1 MHSETDF
8 VDDPEPVESETVPD
22 AEGRTWVDWHE
33 KDIQEKDAYKWF
45 MRTDPGMREFMG
57 PIEVEDDPIT
67 GRMMKWRWAKIA
79 MLRGKSNMT
88 EMKVYLDPWPHIRLG
103 SAKPLQ
109 GWYSNRWD
117 GALQNQ
123 RDRPCDTDA
132 ILTQPYG
139 GWCNISCT
147 FCLPGET
154 LLDTTSG
161 PQRIDSLTPGE
172 KVLAR
177 EAYGV
182 VESTVLKTSQ
192 RIADGLIVITL
203 DDGSVVSATREH
215 PFIRYN
221 SGIQV
226 RADQIKIGDE
236 LEGKPDEPIVQNLW
250 EQNTLGI
257 ALDLRRA
264 ELLRREQKNSSSVPS
279 SQGKDESSV
288 QILRE
293 SDSERTFGMQQFQLL
308 HGEQTSRS
316 ESSQVTRGES
326 RPQIGY
332 NSSQNECSYVGSPSK
347 PSEGSPQDLCL
358 EVENGRAFEAGQA
371 GLLQVETHTIH
382 HEERKDNQMSVN
394 MGIPCGGIPGQLG
407 FNLEIRTES
416 AGHRVRSL
424 PARLLG
430 SGMESIYRSERL
442 VSSRTEGEIRE
453 IPETVSDP
461 LVESNRVRATRYT
474 VSKVERIS
482 GEVEVFDIQT
492 TSENFYLANGLLS
505 KNCYINSGSRGY
517 RGSGLITV
525 PINYGEWVT
534 KRLEKMQ
541 RGQAGYFSSFTEPFI
556 NLEDYY
562 HNTQAGAMAFTKA
575 GLPVFFLSRR
585 RYPDWALDILKMN
598 KYSYAQKSINTP
610 DPAVWKK
617 LSPNAI
623 ELNDN
628 FADLKRIHDAGIY
641 TSIQVNPIIPGLVS
655 HEGVEELLEKLA
667 ASGANHVIV
676 KFVECSW
683 AFTSTMVARVRKQ
696 FGDKIG
702 DAFAEVF
709 TENQCGAQRTVNENY
724 RRDGHNRYRALA
736 TKLGMTYS
744 LCYEYTNVNRANPE
758 GKKEWHSMGEEFR
771 TSDQCHGH
779 FVPWHV
785 KTAESNGLFVP
796 MEEYCPPA
804 GCLTCPTK
812 RGDGNLGAC
821 GDQLFSDAKALVE
834 KDFKVPYAGKPVLRV
849 INA

>member
-8 VDDPEPVESETVPD
+8 VDDPEPIETETVPD

-57 PIEVEDDPIT
+57 PIETEDDPIT

-88 EMKVYLDPWPHIRLG
+88 EMKVYLEPWPHIRLG

-117 GALQNQ
+117 GSLQNQ

-147 FCLPGET
+147 FCLPGDT
-154 LLDTTSG
+154 LIDTISG
-161 PQRIDSLTPGE
+161 SRRIDSLIPGE

-192 RIADGLIVITL
+192 RTVQELVQITL
-203 DDGSVVSATREH
+203 SNGAVVSATREH
-215 PFIRYN
+215 PFIRYT
-221 SGIQV
+221 SGTQV
-226 RADQIKIGDE
+226 RADEIKVGDE
-236 LEGKPDEPIVQNLW
+236 LEGKPDESVMQNLW
-250 EQNTLGI
+250 ERNTLGAAI
-257 ALDLRRA
+257 DLRRA
-264 ELLRREQKNSSSVPS
+264 ELLLGKQTISS
-279 SQGKDESSV
+279 E
-288 QILRE
+288 I
-293 SDSERTFGMQQFQLL
+293 
-308 HGEQTSRS
+308 
-316 ESSQVTRGES
+316 
-326 RPQIGY
+326 
-332 NSSQNECSYVGSPSK
+332 SQNTSGKSRTKVSVDSVSNEHSNVRQNGK
-347 PSEGSPQDLCL
+347 GGEPSEGSTQDLGL
-358 EVENGRAFEAGQA
+358 EAEDGRAFEARQA
-371 GLLQVETHTIH
+371 GLLQIEAHTVH
-382 HEERKDNQMSVN
+382 HEERQDNSVSIN
-394 MGIPCGGIPGQLG
+394 MGVPCGGIPGQLG
-407 FNLEIRTES
+407 FELDIRTES
-416 AGHRVRSL
+416 TGNRVRSL

-430 SGMESIYRSERL
+430 SGMESVSRSERVFSL
-442 VSSRTEGEIRE
+442 RATGETDK
-453 IPETVSDP
+453 IPGAAPDP
-461 LVESNRVRATRYT
+461 LMGPTRIDAPGYFVT
-474 VSKVERIS
+474 KVERIL

-492 TSENFYLANGLLS
+492 TSENFYLTNGLLS

-525 PINYGEWVT
+525 PINYGDWVT

-575 GLPVFFLSRR
+575 GLPVFFLSRK
-585 RYPDWALDILKMN
+585 RYPDWALDVLKMN

-628 FADLKRIHDAGIY
+628 FEDLKRIHDAGIY
-641 TSIQVNPIIPGLVS
+641 TSIQVNPIIPGLVT

-667 ASGANHVIV
+667 KSGANHVIV

-683 AFTSTMVARVRKQ
+683 AFTTVMVARVRKQ

-724 RRDGHNRYRALA
+724 RRDGHTRYRKLA

-744 LCYEYTNVNRANPE
+744 LCYEYTNTTRNDPTAT
-758 GKKEWHSMGEEFR
+758 KKVWHSMGSEFR

-779 FVPWHV
+779 KVPFFV
-785 KTAESNGLFVP
+785 KTPESGDQFLP
-796 MEEYCPPA
+796 LEEYCPPA
-804 GCLTCPTK
+804 GCLTCPTVA
-812 RGDGNLGAC
+812 GDGANLGAC

-849 INA
+849 IQ